1 VKKDI
6 SPPVIEKALTPTVCK
21 VGDSVKMETVI
32 TGKPQPKL
40 KWYHNGKHLKSG
52 KNVTIKESGT
62 TYFLT
67 ISKAELKNDGDYTVK
82 AENEAGTAQTSANVC
97 VQGEV
102 VEFVNK
108 LNDKEVTERDGVML
122 EVEVTSENTE
132 VKWHKDGE
140 VIRETAEK
148 GYKFEK
154 KGKKHSL
161 IIEAATVHHEGEY
174 VCTVGD
180 QECSCEVSVVELP
193 PEFTKAL
200 SKVKTT
206 CGEKAVFEI
215 EISKGDAKTKW
226 FKNGVEIEFNDNM
239 QLVIEGKKQRLE
251 LYNVE
256 VVDAG
261 EITCTLG
268 DKECKGMLEVEE
280 PKVNFVA
287 KLPQNT
293 SGSIGQDVKITVNLT
308 ASCNVKWMK
317 EGKEI
322 KEGPK
327 YQFETDGTTR
337 TIVIKQ
343 ASIEDVAEYTCVA
356 ETVRTSTELELEGQE
371 QKIEFIQ
378 REMMT
383 EQTIKKG
390 DDVTFTVP
398 FANTMAKKPTVQWLY
413 NSREL
418 KTSEKIITTITK
430 KFVTITIKHVE
441 SIDCGVYTCKIQNS
455 VSQVSV
461 DFTLSMK
468 DKPTPPRG
476 PAKVTWKT
484 EDTISLQWM
493 IPESDGGAKVE
504 EFIVERK
511 EVGKKSWK
519 QVGSSSQTNIE
530 IVGLKKESSYN
541 FRIIARNSVGCSEP
555 FIIEETFTA
564 AKAEITKSLPGSPSV
579 TVTDVTS
586 RSVTLNWNP
595 PNDTGGVHLI
605 GYIVEKKL
613 SSCEVWERV
622 ETVESSVRIFT
633 VENLKEKSEYY
644 FRVSAENEV
653 GAGKATMTDKV
664 SLQTHARVP
673 SPPTAPLEISPV
685 GPHTLTVEW
694 GAPESDGGA
703 PLEGY
708 KIAVRDAKRQMW
720 MEVGRVAANVQ
731 KLTVKDLVEGCEYF
745 IRIFAKNEVGFS
757 DPLENEEP
765 FKVVRPPDYTE
776 ESEEQRAKDDDA
788 PSLSFSTTETLS
800 SWMREANMDAD
811 IQCYTKTSV
820 LRRDEYFFRIWYYAS
835 KLFK

>member
-1 VKKDI
+1 
-6 SPPVIEKALTPTVCK
+6 
-21 VGDSVKMETVI
+21 
-32 TGKPQPKL
+32 
-40 KWYHNGKHLKSG
+40 
-52 KNVTIKESGT
+52 
-62 TYFLT
+62 
-67 ISKAELKNDGDYTVK
+67 
-82 AENEAGTAQTSANVC
+82 
-97 VQGEV
+97 
-102 VEFVNK
+102 
-108 LNDKEVTERDGVML
+108 
-122 EVEVTSENTE
+122 
-132 VKWHKDGE
+132 
-140 VIRETAEK
+140 
-148 GYKFEK
+148 
-154 KGKKHSL
+154 
-161 IIEAATVHHEGEY
+161 
-174 VCTVGD
+174 
-180 QECSCEVSVVELP
+180 
-193 PEFTKAL
+193 
-200 SKVKTT
+200 
-206 CGEKAVFEI
+206 
-215 EISKGDAKTKW
+215 
-226 FKNGVEIEFNDNM
+226 
-239 QLVIEGKKQRLE
+239 
-251 LYNVE
+251 
-256 VVDAG
+256 
-261 EITCTLG
+261 
-268 DKECKGMLEVEE
+268 
-280 PKVNFVA
+280 
-287 KLPQNT
+287 
-293 SGSIGQDVKITVNLT
+293 
-308 ASCNVKWMK
+308 MK
-317 EGKEI
+317 EGKEV
-322 KEGPK
+322 KQGPK

-413 NSREL
+413 NSTEL
-418 KTSEKIITTITK
+418 KSSEKIITTITK

-605 GYIVEKKL
+605 GYIVEKRL

-720 MEVGRVAANVQ
+720 MEFGRVAANVQ
-731 KLTVKDLVEGCEYF
+731 KLTVKDLHEGSEYF
-745 IRIFAKNEVGFS
+745 IRIFAQNEVGFS

-765 FKVVRPPDYTE
+765 FKVIRPPDYIE
-776 ESEEQRAKDDDA
+776 EMEEQMKADDA

-800 SWMREANMDAD
+800 SWMREASMDAD